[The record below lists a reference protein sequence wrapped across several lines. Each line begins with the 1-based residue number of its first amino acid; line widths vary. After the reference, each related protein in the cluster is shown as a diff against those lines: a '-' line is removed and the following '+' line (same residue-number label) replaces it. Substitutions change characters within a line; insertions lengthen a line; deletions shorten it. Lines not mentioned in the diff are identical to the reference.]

1 MEEFNKKIATVR
13 SKESKKEREEIIL
26 EIECLVNL
34 LDKNWYRRLKFYYF
48 NDAGWFLS
56 SLVLLTIGGLVWG
69 IIEYESKIP
78 LAETWILVTI
88 IIGFLRLVIMFYE
101 GISDKRIFDL
111 IEYNERRLASLNKST
126 GRHYTFRHKEVEKQ
140 NDLD

>member
-1 MEEFNKKIATVR
+1 MEEFNNKIATVR

-69 IIEYESKIP
+69 IIEYE
-78 LAETWILVTI
+78 
-88 IIGFLRLVIMFYE
+88 
-101 GISDKRIFDL
+101 
-111 IEYNERRLASLNKST
+111 
-126 GRHYTFRHKEVEKQ
+126 
-140 NDLD
+140 